1 MLVPIPE
8 TPTGKVIKEPEKPVC
23 NKPYFEFRKN
33 DCCLDKNNNSICD
46 IDEKTE
52 TAKDEATVEKK
63 TLEKVGTFNEIK
75 QYDVSV
81 HDKEGFD
88 PKELTISSGDQVSWK
103 NEGHRDMILLMFKD
117 GEQYLQQNAINSGDT
132 FVHQFNETGSYD
144 IYWNIIKGP
153 VTSKL
158 IVQERS
164 SEIIDVSTEE
174 LSKKGNTKKFKGKNN

>member
-1 MLVPIPE
+1 MKLKYLTLSLVILVFIISACANTG
-8 TPTGKVIKEPEKPVC
+8 TPTGKVIKE
-23 NKPYFEFRKN
+23 
-33 DCCLDKNNNSICD
+33 
-46 IDEKTE
+46 
-52 TAKDEATVEKK
+52 
-63 TLEKVGTFNEIK
+63 
-75 QYDVSV
+75 YDVSV

-117 GEQYLQQNAINSGDT
+117 GEQYLQQNAITSGDT

-158 IVQERS
+158 IVH
-164 SEIIDVSTEE
+164 
-174 LSKKGNTKKFKGKNN
+174 KKI